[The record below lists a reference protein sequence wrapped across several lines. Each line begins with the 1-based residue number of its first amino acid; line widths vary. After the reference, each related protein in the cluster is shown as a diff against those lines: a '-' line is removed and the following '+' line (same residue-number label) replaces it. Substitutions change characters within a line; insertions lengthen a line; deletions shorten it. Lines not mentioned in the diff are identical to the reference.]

1 MPGRR
6 GLKVAFL
13 PFYIPKEKS
22 IRVVILG
29 GGYAG
34 LAALISLHRYC
45 PTAQVTLVDGRPH
58 HVKITHL
65 QETLRRPLQDF
76 TVPFPQIARRFACR
90 YIQGN
95 VALDE
100 AELLR
105 AASDSCLIAGGEA
118 LDFDYLVIAVGSVPR
133 TFERTENV
141 FDLTDFMHESGS
153 VILNRLLERCALPCV
168 WSIVGGG
175 ATGIQFVF
183 EMAYWLRRRGVA
195 DSVRLRLID
204 ADDAVLKQFT
214 QDFAR
219 YAEARMADLCIDFY
233 RNGFYVEQTVD
244 TIRIDARDSGEV
256 VELPSAAV
264 FLFPGKRIDW
274 TISTNAFGQVMAEG
288 QVLERVFAA
297 GDCASFRSLGT
308 NTLTAQAAVRKGKLV
323 ARNLLRHSGRLPLL
337 EPYLHQD
344 LGYVVSLGPEDAVG
358 WIGLEGNIVA
368 GFPAVVVKELVEA
381 QYDLLLAGIDTY
393 LI

>member
-1 MPGRR
+1 M
-6 GLKVAFL
+6 AFL
-13 PFYIPKEKS
+13 PFYVPKEKS

-45 PTAQVTLVDGRPH
+45 PTAQVTLVDGRSH
-58 HVKITHL
+58 HLKITHL

-76 TVPFPQIARRFACR
+76 IVPFPQIATRFACR
-90 YIQGN
+90 YVQGT

-100 AELLR
+100 TALLR
-105 AASDSCLIAGGEA
+105 AASDSCLLAGGEA
-118 LDFDYLVIAVGSVPR
+118 LEFDYLVIAVGSAPR
-133 TFERTENV
+133 TLERKENA

-153 VILNRLLERCALPCV
+153 VILSRLLERCTLPCV
-168 WSIVGGG
+168 WSLVGGG

-183 EMAYWLRRRGVA
+183 EMAHWLRRQGVA
-195 DSVRLRLID
+195 DSVRLRVID
-204 ADDAVLKQFT
+204 ADDTVLKQFT
-214 QDFAR
+214 QDFGR
-219 YAEARMADLCIDFY
+219 YAEARLAELGIDFY

-264 FLFPGKRIDW
+264 FLFPGKRMDW
-274 TISTNAFGQVMAEG
+274 TITTNAFGQVMVG
-288 QVLERVFAA
+288 SQLLERVFAA
-297 GDCASFRSLGT
+297 GDCASFRSIGT
-308 NTLTAQAAVRKGKLV
+308 NALTAQAAVRKGKLV

-358 WIGLEGNIVA
+358 WIGLERNIVA